1 MTEVQFNSEMENAYQ
16 EMLDNKGVSVQQA
29 FSSIKRSEQLNY
41 RVRVLPLAIEDLQ
54 EIYNYI
60 AFELQSVINAEN
72 QLSRLQDEIQ
82 KLDFMPES
90 FKLYEKEPWK
100 SRGLRYF
107 SVDNYIV
114 FEFLPET
121 YWGMTRED
129 VVKAHSFLEE
139 IKWY

>member
-1 MTEVQFNSEMENAYQ
+1 M
-16 EMLDNKGVSVQQA
+16 
-29 FSSIKRSEQLNY
+29 NY
-41 RVRVLPLAIEDLQ
+41 TVKILPSAIEDLQ
-54 EIYNYI
+54 QIYNYI

-90 FKLYEKEPWK
+90 FRLYEKEPWK

-114 FEFLPET
+114 FDIVNNEKLEVNVLRVLYGKMDF
-121 YWGMTRED
+121 TR
-129 VVKAHSFLEE
+129 
-139 IKWY
+139 IWN

>member
-1 MTEVQFNSEMENAYQ
+1 M
-16 EMLDNKGVSVQQA
+16 
-29 FSSIKRSEQLNY
+29 NY

-100 SRGLRYF
+100 SRGLRFF

-114 FEFLPET
+114 FYVINNNAKEVNVLRVLYGRIDFSKI
-121 YWGMTRED
+121 WN
-129 VVKAHSFLEE
+129 
-139 IKWY
+139 

>member
-1 MTEVQFNSEMENAYQ
+1 M
-16 EMLDNKGVSVQQA
+16 
-29 FSSIKRSEQLNY
+29 NY

-60 AFELQSVINAEN
+60 AYELQSVINAEN

-90 FKLYEKEPWK
+90 FRLYEKEPWK

-107 SVDNYIV
+107 SIIGSTLTILKPSASQPNKGNATSLILYS
-114 FEFLPET
+114 L
-121 YWGMTRED
+121 
-129 VVKAHSFLEE
+129 
-139 IKWY
+139 

>member
-1 MTEVQFNSEMENAYQ
+1 
-16 EMLDNKGVSVQQA
+16 MLDDKGVSVQQA
-29 FSSIKRSEQLNY
+29 FASIKRSEQLNY

-60 AFELQSVINAEN
+60 AYELQSVINAEN

-90 FKLYEKEPWK
+90 FRLYEKEPWK

-114 FEFLPET
+114 FYIVNNEKLEVNVLRVLYGKMDF
-121 YWGMTRED
+121 TR
-129 VVKAHSFLEE
+129 
-139 IKWY
+139 IWN

>member
-1 MTEVQFNSEMENAYQ
+1 M
-16 EMLDNKGVSVQQA
+16 
-29 FSSIKRSEQLNY
+29 NY

-60 AFELQSVINAEN
+60 AYELQSVINA
-72 QLSRLQDEIQ
+72 DEIQ

-90 FKLYEKEPWK
+90 FRLYEKEPWK

-114 FEFLPET
+114 FYIVDNEKMEVNVFRVL
-121 YWGMTRED
+121 YSKMDFTR
-129 VVKAHSFLEE
+129 
-139 IKWY
+139 IWN

>member
-1 MTEVQFNSEMENAYQ
+1 M
-16 EMLDNKGVSVQQA
+16 
-29 FSSIKRSEQLNY
+29 NY
-41 RVRVLPLAIEDLQ
+41 RVRVLPLAIKDLQ

-90 FKLYEKEPWK
+90 FRLYEKEPWK

-114 FEFLPET
+114 FYIVNNEKLEVNVLRVLYGKMDF
-121 YWGMTRED
+121 TR
-129 VVKAHSFLEE
+129 
-139 IKWY
+139 IWN

>member
-1 MTEVQFNSEMENAYQ
+1 MIQVNNLKKIY
-16 EMLDNKGVSVQQA
+16 DGNIV
-29 FSSIKRSEQLNY
+29 
-41 RVRVLPLAIEDLQ
+41 LAIEDLQ

-60 AFELQSVINAEN
+60 AYELQSVINAEN

-90 FKLYEKEPWK
+90 FRLYEKEPWK

-114 FEFLPET
+114 FYIVNNEKLEVNVLRVLYGKMDF
-121 YWGMTRED
+121 TR
-129 VVKAHSFLEE
+129 
-139 IKWY
+139 IWN